1 MFNESNTVE
10 AYLHDLLSGLAKSP
24 SPQPFSQGERG
35 FTGVQQPRAHYS
47 PLPPGERPGVRGL
60 GWHRVAGADIPRQP
74 QDAFV
79 EPWVREAL
87 IRLNPEI
94 AARPDLADEVLYR
107 LRAIVLSVRSDGL
120 IRANEEMTAWL
131 RGERSMPFG
140 ENNAHVPVRL
150 IDFDPS
156 ASSGLDQNQ
165 YVVTQQFT
173 FRAGPPSPPAPLPG
187 GEGSKYAER
196 RADLVLLVNGFP
208 LVLIEAKTPT
218 RAAVSWVDGAL
229 QVHDDYEKSV
239 PELFVCNVFSV
250 ATEGKEYHY
259 GSLGLP
265 VKDWGPWRPDSPLP
279 PGEGLGVRERSPPGE
294 GSGVRE
300 RHDPLPDDLKAFA
313 RQLRQGQTDAEQL
326 IWRLLRDR
334 RLRGMKFRRQHPVAP
349 FVLDFYCH
357 EARLAV
363 ELDGGQHV
371 ERTARDDERTAF
383 LSRQGIRVLRFWN
396 NDVLQ
401 NTEAVLEAVW
411 RALEKLPSSPALLPG
426 GEGRKALTPNPSPG
440 GLRSLTPNPSP
451 GGRGELSGLQRAAES
466 MLRPHVVLDILA
478 SFTLFATDKK
488 RRRIKI
494 ICRYQQYEAANKIV
508 ERVLAGAPRKGL
520 IWHFQGSGK
529 SLLMVFA
536 AQKLRL
542 HPRLK
547 NPTVLIVVDR
557 IDLDTQITGTFTGA
571 DIPNLEKADSREKL
585 RQLLAQDVRKIII
598 TTIFKFAD
606 VDTEAD
612 GVLNPRG
619 NIIALV
625 DEAHRTQ
632 EGDLG
637 RKMRDA
643 LPNAFLFGLTGTPIN
658 RFDRNTFYAF
668 GADEDEKG
676 YLSRYGFE
684 ESIRDGATLKLHF
697 EPRLLELHIDKAAI
711 DAAFKEMTGGLSD
724 LDRDTLGKTAAR
736 MSVLVKTPERIRRV
750 CEDIVQHFRNKVE
763 PNGFKGQIVTFD
775 RESCLLYKAEL
786 DKLLPPEASA
796 VVMTVNSN
804 ELAYKPFARGRDEEE
819 RLLDRFRDPGDPLQ
833 LLIVTAK
840 LLTGFD
846 APILQAM
853 YLDKPLRDHTLLQ
866 AICRV
871 NRTYSEQK
879 THGLIVDYLGIFD
892 DVARALEFDEKGI
905 TAVVSNIQEL
915 KDRLPEAMQ
924 KCLAF
929 FAGVDRGV
937 EGYEGLIAAQQCLP
951 NNEVRD
957 HFAAAYS
964 LLGKLWE
971 AISPDPVLGQ
981 YERDYKWLSQVYQSV
996 RPSSGHGKLI
1006 WHALGAKTIE
1016 LIHQNVHVDAVRDDL
1031 DTLVLDADLLE
1042 AVLSNPNKTKEI
1054 EIKVARRLRRHLGNP
1069 KFKALSERLDALRD
1083 RFESGVLNSVEFL
1096 KALLQLAREVLQ
1108 AEKETPPEEDEDRG
1122 KAALTDLFNEV
1133 KTAETPILVE
1143 RVVADIDEI
1152 VRQVRFDGWQA
1163 TSAGERLVKQ
1173 ALRKTLFK
1181 YRLHADEELFEKAYS
1196 YIRQYY

>member
-1 MFNESNTVE
+1 MAFNESNTVE
-10 AYLHDLLSGLAKSP
+10 AYLYDLLSGPAKP
-24 SPQPFSQGERG
+24 IPANV
-35 FTGVQQPRAHYS
+35 VQEPEATYGRSHK
-47 PLPPGERPGVRGL
+47 GI
-60 GWHRVAGADIPRQP
+60 GWRRVASADIPRQH
-74 QDAFV
+74 QDVLV
-79 EPWVREAL
+79 ESWVREAL

-94 AARPDLADEVLYR
+94 AAQPDRADEVLYK
-107 LRAIVLSVRSDGL
+107 LRAIVLAVRSDGL
-120 IRANEEMTAWL
+120 IRANEEFTAWL

-140 ENNAHVPVRL
+140 QNNEHVPVRL
-150 IDFDPS
+150 IDFDN
-156 ASSGLDQNQ
+156 LDQNQ

-173 FRAGPPSPPAPLPG
+173 FRAGS
-187 GEGSKYAER
+187 AER
-196 RADLVLLVNGFP
+196 RADLVLLVNGLP

-218 RAAVSWVDGAL
+218 RSAVSWVDGAL
-229 QVHDDYEKSV
+229 QVHDDYEKHV

-250 ATEGKEYHY
+250 ATEGKEYRY

-265 VKDWGPWRPDSPLP
+265 IKDWGPWNLEDDGDALKHPLK
-279 PGEGLGVRERSPPGE
+279 GL
-294 GSGVRE
+294 
-300 RHDPLPDDLKAFA
+300 
-313 RQLRQGQTDAEQL
+313 
-326 IWRLLRDR
+326 
-334 RLRGMKFRRQHPVAP
+334 
-349 FVLDFYCH
+349 
-357 EARLAV
+357 
-363 ELDGGQHV
+363 
-371 ERTARDDERTAF
+371 
-383 LSRQGIRVLRFWN
+383 
-396 NDVLQ
+396 
-401 NTEAVLEAVW
+401 
-411 RALEKLPSSPALLPG
+411 KL
-426 GEGRKALTPNPSPG
+426 
-440 GLRSLTPNPSP
+440 
-451 GGRGELSGLQRAAES
+451 AAES

-478 SFTLFATDKK
+478 NFTLFATNKK
-488 RRRIKI
+488 KQRIKI

-508 ERVLAGAPRKGL
+508 ERVLAGYPKKGL

-557 IDLDTQITGTFTGA
+557 VDLDTQITGTFTGA
-571 DIPNLEKADSREKL
+571 DIPNLEKADSRNKL

-598 TTIFKFAD
+598 TTIFKFG
-606 VDTEAD
+606 EAD
-612 GVLNPRG
+612 GVLNDRG

-668 GADEDEKG
+668 GAEEDDKG

-724 LDRDTLGKTAAR
+724 LDRDNLGKTAAK
-736 MSVLVKTPERIRRV
+736 MAVLVKTPERIGRV
-750 CEDIVQHFRNKVE
+750 CEDIVQHFQSKVE

-775 RESCLLYKAEL
+775 RESCLLYKQEL
-786 DKLLPPEASA
+786 DKLLPPEASDI
-796 VVMTVNSN
+796 VMTVNAN
-804 ELAYKPFARGRDEEE
+804 EPQYKAYARTRDEEE
-819 RLLDRFRDPGDPLQ
+819 RLLDRFRDPNDPLK
-833 LLIVTAK
+833 LIIVTSK

-892 DVARALEFDEKGI
+892 DVAKALEFDDKSV

-929 FAGVDRGV
+929 FAGVDRTV

-957 HFAAAYS
+957 NFAVEYS
-964 LLGKLWE
+964 LLNKLWE
-971 AISPDPVLGQ
+971 AISPDPILGE
-981 YERDYKWLSQVYQSV
+981 YEKDYKWLSQVYQSV
-996 RPSSGHGKLI
+996 QPSSGHGKLI
-1006 WHALGAKTIE
+1006 WHSLGAKTIE

-1042 AVLSNPNKTKEI
+1042 AVLSNPDPKKVKEI
-1054 EIKVARRLRRHLGNP
+1054 EIKVARRLRKHLGNP

-1096 KALLQLAREVLQ
+1096 KQLLQLAKEVLQ

-1122 KAALTDLFNEV
+1122 KAALTELFNEV
-1133 KTAETPILVE
+1133 KTAETPIMVE

-1152 VRQVRFDGWQA
+1152 VRLVRFPGWQD
-1163 TSAGERLVKQ
+1163 TLAGEREIKK
-1173 ALRKTLFK
+1173 ALRKSLFK
-1181 YRLHADEELFEKAYS
+1181 YKLHADEELFEKAYS

>member
-1 MFNESNTVE
+1 MAMFNEANTVE
-10 AYLHDLLSGLAKSP
+10 AYLYDLLSGPAKP
-24 SPQPFSQGERG
+24 VAVHV
-35 FTGVQQPRAHYS
+35 VQEPESHYGRAHK
-47 PLPPGERPGVRGL
+47 GL
-60 GWHRVAGADIPRQP
+60 GWRRIASADIPRQT
-74 QDAFV
+74 QEVLV
-79 EPWVREAL
+79 EKWVREAL

-94 AARPDLADEVLYR
+94 AADPELADQVLYK
-107 LRAIVLSVRSDGL
+107 LRAIILSVRSDGL

-131 RGERSMPFG
+131 RSERSMPFG
-140 ENNAHVPVRL
+140 QNNEHVPVRL
-150 IDFDPS
+150 IDFDN
-156 ASSGLDQNQ
+156 LDQNQ
-165 YVVTQQFT
+165 YVVTQQFVY
-173 FRAGPPSPPAPLPG
+173 RAGS
-187 GEGSKYAER
+187 AER

-218 RAAVSWVDGAL
+218 RSAVSWVDGAV
-229 QVHDDYEKSV
+229 QVHDDYEKYV

-265 VKDWGPWRPDSPLP
+265 VKDWGPWNL
-279 PGEGLGVRERSPPGE
+279 
-294 GSGVRE
+294 
-300 RHDPLPDDLKAFA
+300 
-313 RQLRQGQTDAEQL
+313 DA
-326 IWRLLRDR
+326 
-334 RLRGMKFRRQHPVAP
+334 
-349 FVLDFYCH
+349 
-357 EARLAV
+357 
-363 ELDGGQHV
+363 DGGDPQRHP
-371 ERTARDDERTAF
+371 
-383 LSRQGIRVLRFWN
+383 LHGL
-396 NDVLQ
+396 
-401 NTEAVLEAVW
+401 
-411 RALEKLPSSPALLPG
+411 KL
-426 GEGRKALTPNPSPG
+426 
-440 GLRSLTPNPSP
+440 
-451 GGRGELSGLQRAAES
+451 AAES
-466 MLRPHVVLDILA
+466 MLRPHVVLDILS

-488 RRRIKI
+488 QRRIKI

-508 ERVLAGAPRKGL
+508 ERVLAGYPKKGL

-542 HPRLK
+542 HPGLK

-571 DIPNLEKADSREKL
+571 DIPNLEKAETRDKL
-585 RQLLAQDVRKIII
+585 QQLLAQDVRKIII
-598 TTIFKFAD
+598 TTIFKFG
-606 VDTEAD
+606 EAD
-612 GVLNPRG
+612 GALNERS

-632 EGDLG
+632 VGDLG

-658 RFDRNTFYAF
+658 RFDKNTFYAF
-668 GADEDEKG
+668 GADEDAKG
-676 YLSRYGFE
+676 YMSRYGFE

-697 EPRLLELHIDKAAI
+697 EPRLVELHIDKAAI
-711 DAAFKEMTGGLSD
+711 DATFKEMTGGLSD
-724 LDRDTLGKTAAR
+724 LDKDHLGKTAAK
-736 MSVLVKTPERIRRV
+736 MAVLVKTPERIRHV
-750 CEDIVQHFRNKVE
+750 CEDIVQHFQNKVE

-775 RESCLLYKAEL
+775 RESCLLYKTEL
-786 DKLLPPEASA
+786 DKLLPPEASD
-796 VVMTVNSN
+796 VVMTVNAN
-804 ELAYKPFARGRDEEE
+804 EPQYKPFARGRDEEE
-819 RLLDRFRDPGDPLQ
+819 RLLDRFRDPNDPLK
-833 LLIVTAK
+833 LLIVTSK

-892 DVARALEFDEKGI
+892 DVAKALEFDEKGI

-929 FAGVDRGV
+929 FAGVDRTV

-951 NNEVRD
+951 NNTVRD
-957 HFAAAYS
+957 NFAGEYS

-971 AISPDPVLGQ
+971 AISPDPILGQ
-981 YERDYKWLSQVYQSV
+981 YEKDYKWLSQVYQSV
-996 RPSSGHGKLI
+996 QPSSGHGKLI
-1006 WHALGAKTIE
+1006 WHSLGAKTIE

-1042 AVLSNPNKTKEI
+1042 AVLSSPDPKKAKEI
-1054 EIKVARRLRRHLGNP
+1054 EIKVARRLSKHLGNP

-1096 KALLQLAREVLQ
+1096 KQLLQIAKEVLQ
-1108 AEKETPPEEDEDRG
+1108 AEKEIPPEEDEDRG
-1122 KAALTDLFNEV
+1122 KAALTELFAEV
-1133 KTAETPILVE
+1133 KTAETPIMVE
-1143 RVVADIDEI
+1143 RVVTDIDEI
-1152 VRQVRFDGWQA
+1152 VRLVRFPGWQD
-1163 TSAGERLVKQ
+1163 TLAGEREIKK
-1173 ALRKTLFK
+1173 ALRKALFK
-1181 YRLHADEELFEKAYS
+1181 YKLHADEDLFEKAYT

>member
-1 MFNESNTVE
+1 MAFNESNTVE
-10 AYLHDLLSGLAKSP
+10 AYLYDLLSGPVTSSSAN
-24 SPQPFSQGERG
+24 
-35 FTGVQQPRAHYS
+35 V
-47 PLPPGERPGVRGL
+47 VREPEATYGRSHKGI
-60 GWHRVAGADIPRQP
+60 GWRRVASADIPRQH
-74 QDAFV
+74 QDVLV
-79 EPWVREAL
+79 ESWVRKAL

-94 AARPDLADEVLYR
+94 AAQPERADEVLYK
-107 LRAIVLSVRSDGL
+107 LRAIVLAVRSDGL
-120 IRANEEMTAWL
+120 IRANEEFTAWL

-140 ENNAHVPVRL
+140 QNNEHVPVRL
-150 IDFDPS
+150 IDFDN
-156 ASSGLDQNQ
+156 LEQNQ

-173 FRAGPPSPPAPLPG
+173 FRAGS
-187 GEGSKYAER
+187 AER
-196 RADLVLLVNGFP
+196 RADLVLLVNGLP

-218 RAAVSWVDGAL
+218 RSAVSWVDGAV
-229 QVHDDYEKSV
+229 QVHDDYEKHV

-250 ATEGKEYHY
+250 ATEGKEYRY

-265 VKDWGPWRPDSPLP
+265 IKDWGPWNLEDDGDALKHPLK
-279 PGEGLGVRERSPPGE
+279 GL
-294 GSGVRE
+294 
-300 RHDPLPDDLKAFA
+300 
-313 RQLRQGQTDAEQL
+313 
-326 IWRLLRDR
+326 
-334 RLRGMKFRRQHPVAP
+334 
-349 FVLDFYCH
+349 
-357 EARLAV
+357 
-363 ELDGGQHV
+363 
-371 ERTARDDERTAF
+371 
-383 LSRQGIRVLRFWN
+383 
-396 NDVLQ
+396 
-401 NTEAVLEAVW
+401 
-411 RALEKLPSSPALLPG
+411 KL
-426 GEGRKALTPNPSPG
+426 
-440 GLRSLTPNPSP
+440 
-451 GGRGELSGLQRAAES
+451 AAES

-478 SFTLFATDKK
+478 NFTLFATNKK
-488 RRRIKI
+488 KQRIKI

-508 ERVLAGAPRKGL
+508 ERVLSGFPKKGL

-557 IDLDTQITGTFTGA
+557 VDLDTQITGTFTGA
-571 DIPNLEKADSREKL
+571 DIPNLEKADSRDKL

-598 TTIFKFAD
+598 TTIFKFG
-606 VDTEAD
+606 EAD
-612 GVLNPRG
+612 GVLNDRG

-668 GADEDEKG
+668 GAEEDDKG

-724 LDRDTLGKTAAR
+724 LDRDSLGKTAAK
-736 MSVLVKTPERIRRV
+736 MAVLVKTPERIRRV
-750 CEDIVQHFRNKVE
+750 CEDIVQHFQSKVE

-775 RESCLLYKAEL
+775 RESCLLYKQEL
-786 DKLLPPEASA
+786 DKLLPPEASDI
-796 VVMTVNSN
+796 VMTVNAN
-804 ELAYKPFARGRDEEE
+804 EPQYKAYARTRDEEE
-819 RLLDRFRDPGDPLQ
+819 RLLDRFRDPNDPLK
-833 LLIVTAK
+833 LIIVTSK

-892 DVARALEFDEKGI
+892 DVAKALEFDDKSV

-915 KDRLPEAMQ
+915 KDRLPEVMQ
-924 KCLAF
+924 KCLVF
-929 FAGVDRGV
+929 FAGVDRTV

-957 HFAAAYS
+957 NFAVEYS
-964 LLGKLWE
+964 LLNKLWE
-971 AISPDPVLGQ
+971 AISPDPILGE
-981 YERDYKWLSQVYQSV
+981 YEKDYKWLSQVYQSV
-996 RPSSGHGKLI
+996 QPSSGHGKLI
-1006 WHALGAKTIE
+1006 WHSLGAKTIE

-1042 AVLSNPNKTKEI
+1042 AVLSNPDPKKAKEI
-1054 EIKVARRLRRHLGNP
+1054 EIKVARRLRKHLGNP

-1096 KALLQLAREVLQ
+1096 KQLLQLAKEVLQ

-1122 KAALTDLFNEV
+1122 KAALTELFNEV
-1133 KTAETPILVE
+1133 KTAETPIMVE

-1152 VRQVRFDGWQA
+1152 VRLVRFPGWQD
-1163 TSAGERLVKQ
+1163 TLAGEREIKK
-1173 ALRKTLFK
+1173 ALRKSLFK
-1181 YRLHADEELFEKAYS
+1181 YKLHADEELFEKAYS

>member
-10 AYLHDLLSGLAKSP
+10 AYIHDLLSGPAKP
-24 SPQPFSQGERG
+24 VAVNV
-35 FTGVQQPRAHYS
+35 VQEPEATYGRTHK
-47 PLPPGERPGVRGL
+47 GL
-60 GWHRVAGADIPRQP
+60 GWRRAESRDIPRQP
-74 QDAFV
+74 QEVLV
-79 EPWVREAL
+79 ESWVREAL
-87 IRLNPEI
+87 IRLNLEI
-94 AARPDLADEVLYR
+94 AAQPDRADEVLYK

-140 ENNAHVPVRL
+140 QNNEHVPVQL
-150 IDFDPS
+150 VDFDN
-156 ASSGLDQNQ
+156 LDQNQ

-173 FRAGPPSPPAPLPG
+173 YRAGS
-187 GEGSKYAER
+187 AER
-196 RADLVLLVNGFP
+196 RADLMLLVNGLP

-218 RAAVSWVDGAL
+218 RAAVSWVDGAV
-229 QVHDDYEKSV
+229 QVHDDYEKFV

-259 GSLGLP
+259 GSIGLP
-265 VKDWGPWRPDSPLP
+265 IKDWGPWNLDEEAGDARHHPLKT
-279 PGEGLGVRERSPPGE
+279 
-294 GSGVRE
+294 
-300 RHDPLPDDLKAFA
+300 LK
-313 RQLRQGQTDAEQL
+313 L
-326 IWRLLRDR
+326 
-334 RLRGMKFRRQHPVAP
+334 
-349 FVLDFYCH
+349 
-357 EARLAV
+357 
-363 ELDGGQHV
+363 
-371 ERTARDDERTAF
+371 
-383 LSRQGIRVLRFWN
+383 
-396 NDVLQ
+396 
-401 NTEAVLEAVW
+401 
-411 RALEKLPSSPALLPG
+411 
-426 GEGRKALTPNPSPG
+426 
-440 GLRSLTPNPSP
+440 
-451 GGRGELSGLQRAAES
+451 AAES
-466 MLRPHVVLDILA
+466 MLRPHVVLDIL
-478 SFTLFATDKK
+478 SNFTLFAADQK

-494 ICRYQQYEAANKIV
+494 ICRYQQYEGANKIV
-508 ERVLAGAPRKGL
+508 ERVLAGYPKKGL

-547 NPTVLIVVDR
+547 NPTVLIIVDR

-571 DIPNLEKADSREKL
+571 DIPNLEKADTRDKL
-585 RQLLAQDVRKIII
+585 KTLLAQDVRKIII
-598 TTIFKFAD
+598 TTIFKFG
-606 VDTEAD
+606 EAD
-612 GVLNPRG
+612 GVLNDRS

-668 GADEDEKG
+668 GAEEDDKG

-697 EPRLLELHIDKAAI
+697 EPRMVDLHIDKAAI

-724 LDRDTLGKTAAR
+724 LDRDNLAKTAAK
-736 MSVLVKTPERIRRV
+736 MAVLVKTPERIRKV
-750 CEDIVQHFRNKVE
+750 CADIVQHFQTKVE

-775 RESCLLYKAEL
+775 RESCLLYKTEL
-786 DKLLPPEASA
+786 DKLLPPEASD
-796 VVMTVNSN
+796 VVMTVNAN
-804 ELAYKPFARGRDEEE
+804 EPQYKPFSRGRDEEE
-819 RLLDRFRDPGDPLQ
+819 RLLDRFRDPNDPLQ
-833 LLIVTAK
+833 LLIVTSK

-892 DVARALEFDEKGI
+892 DVAKALEFDDKSI
-905 TAVVSNIQEL
+905 LSVVTNIQEL
-915 KDRLPEAMQ
+915 MGQLPEAMQ

-929 FAGVDRGV
+929 FAGVDRTV

-951 NNEVRD
+951 NNTMRD
-957 HFAAAYS
+957 NFAGEYS
-964 LLGKLWE
+964 MLGKLWE
-971 AISPDPVLGQ
+971 AISPDSILGQ
-981 YERDYKWLSQVYQSV
+981 YEKDYRWLSQVYQSV
-996 RPSSGHGKLI
+996 QPSSGHGKLI
-1006 WHALGAKTIE
+1006 WHSLGAKTIE
-1016 LIHQNVHVDAVRDDL
+1016 LIHENVHVDAIRDDL

-1042 AVLSNPNKTKEI
+1042 AVLSNPDPKKAKEI
-1054 EIKVARRLRRHLGNP
+1054 EIKVARRLRKHLGNP
-1069 KFKALSERLDALRD
+1069 RFKALSERLDALRD
-1083 RFESGVLNSVEFL
+1083 RFEAGVLNSVEFL
-1096 KALLQLAREVLQ
+1096 KQLLQIAKEVLQ
-1108 AEKETPPEEDEDRG
+1108 AEKEIPPEEDEDRG

-1133 KTAETPILVE
+1133 KTAETPIMVE

-1152 VRQVRFDGWQA
+1152 VRLVRFPGWQN
-1163 TSAGERLVKQ
+1163 TLAGEREIKK
-1173 ALRKTLFK
+1173 ALRKALFK
-1181 YRLHADEELFEKAYS
+1181 YKLHSDEELFEKAYS
-1196 YIRQYY
+1196 YIRLYY